1 MSDGGRRGHVAAIK
15 VFALALLLAI
25 ASAAVLW
32 GAGAAQQVASEGR
45 SKIPGT
51 VEFDGEA
58 RRYDVLV
65 SRAVAQGDDTPER
78 LAPRVRC
85 GVTGAGDPIAEIRGD
100 RQGTST
106 VTDFG
111 ATIGSFDGRAGRRS
125 VSCRRSQDRYARGVT
140 NKFVIAEQQSGL
152 RYAAF
157 GGFGVAALLGLV
169 GLLLVRR
176 SSPRKPV

>member
-1 MSDGGRRGHVAAIK
+1 MSVGSGAAVK
-15 VFALALLLAI
+15 VFALALLLVI

-32 GAGAAQQVASEGR
+32 GAGAAQQVAGEGR

-51 VEFDGEA
+51 IEFDGEP

-85 GVTGAGDPIAEIRGD
+85 TVTGGGGDAIVELRGD

-111 ATIGSFDGRAGRRS
+111 ATIGSFDGRAGRLA
-125 VSCRRSQDRYARGVT
+125 VACRWSQDRYARGVT
-140 NKFVIAEQQSGL
+140 NRFVVAAQQSGL
-152 RYAAF
+152 RSAAF
-157 GGFGVAALLGLV
+157 GGFGLAALLVLA

-176 SSPRKPV
+176 AGRRA